1 MRSSLPVLLGRALLI
16 AAFLGAWE
24 ALPRLGVADPE
35 LLPPFSTVLGTLWG
49 LLARPALRADL
60 AITTVQLLVAVAVAL
75 PVGTLLGLL
84 LSENP
89 RLGAIFDPLVFF
101 LFSIPKSIFLPM
113 FILTMGIGFW
123 QKVAFGVFST
133 VFIVLMSATAAVRAV
148 RPDHVFVARAFGAT
162 RAQIA
167 WRVYLPSMLPI
178 LLEGFRL
185 AVIFGFTAVL
195 LAEMYASR
203 TGMGHQIASW
213 GENFMM
219 DRLFAGV
226 LLLAIVAI
234 VLNEAIRA
242 VEVRCSH
249 WRS

>member
-1 MRSSLPVLLGRALLI
+1 MEGTRLILGRLLLAALFF
-16 AAFLGAWE
+16 ATWE
-24 ALPRLGVADPE
+24 ALPRADLADPE
-35 LLPPFSTVLGTLWG
+35 LLPPFSTVLKSLSE

-60 AITTVQLLVAVAVAL
+60 GVTVLELVVAVLLAL
-75 PVGTLLGLL
+75 PAGTLLGLL
-84 LSENP
+84 LAENA
-89 RLGAIFDPLVFF
+89 RLSAIFDPLVFF

-133 VFIVLMSATAAVRAV
+133 VFIVLMSATAAVRSV
-148 RPDHVFVARAFGAT
+148 KPEHVFTARAFGAT
-162 RAQIA
+162 RAQVA

-195 LAEMYASR
+195 LAEMYASS
-203 TGMGHQIASW
+203 TGIGHQIASW
-213 GENFMM
+213 GENFQMR
-219 DRLFAGV
+219 RLYAGV
-226 LLLAIVAI
+226 LLLAIIAI
-234 VLNEAIRA
+234 LVNEAIRA

>member
-1 MRSSLPVLLGRALLI
+1 MHPLAALAGRLAIVAALLGL
-16 AAFLGAWE
+16 WE
-24 ALPRLGVADPE
+24 ALPRAGFADPE
-35 LLPPFSTVLGTLWG
+35 LFPPFSTVAATALG
-49 LLARPALRADL
+49 LLGRPALRADL
-60 AITTVQLLVAVAVAL
+60 WVTTLELVAAVAIAL
-75 PVGTLLGLL
+75 PAGTLLGLAL
-84 LSENP
+84 AESDRLS
-89 RLGAIFDPLVFF
+89 RIFDPLIFF

-133 VFIVLMSATAAVRAV
+133 VFIVLMSATAAVRSV
-148 RPDHVFVARAFGAT
+148 KPEHVFVARAFGAT

-167 WRVYLPSMLPI
+167 LRVYLPSMLPI
-178 LLEGFRL
+178 LLEGLRL

-226 LLLAIVAI
+226 LLLGVVAI
-234 VLNEAIRA
+234 LVNETVRA
-242 VEVRCSH
+242 VETRLGH

>member
-1 MRSSLPVLLGRALLI
+1 MTGAAVLAGRVVLAAALLGL
-16 AAFLGAWE
+16 WE

-35 LLPPFSTVLGTLWG
+35 LLPPFSVFATTAAELLG
-49 LLARPALRADL
+49 RPRLRADL
-60 AITTVQLLVAVAVAL
+60 WVTTLELLAAVAIAL

-84 LSENP
+84 LAESE
-89 RLGAIFDPLVFF
+89 RLARIFDPLVFF

-133 VFIVLMSATAAVRAV
+133 VFIVLMSAAAAVRSV

-162 RAQIA
+162 PLQIA

-178 LLEGFRL
+178 LLEGLRL

-226 LLLAIVAI
+226 LLLSVIAII
-234 VLNEAIRA
+234 LNETIRA
-242 VEVRCSH
+242 IEARCGH
-249 WRS
+249 WRQ

>member
-1 MRSSLPVLLGRALLI
+1 MVLLGRLALL
-16 AAFLGAWE
+16 AVFCTLWE
-24 ALPRLGVADPE
+24 AVPRLGLADPE
-35 LLPPFSTVLGTLWG
+35 LLPPFSTVVATLGD
-49 LLARPALRADL
+49 LLARPGLRADL
-60 AITTVQLLVAVAVAL
+60 ATTTLEMLVAVALAL
-75 PVGTLLGLL
+75 PLGALLGLAL
-84 LSENP
+84 AESE
-89 RLGAIFDPLVFF
+89 RLARILDPLVFF

-133 VFIVLMSATAAVRAV
+133 VFIVLMSATAAVRSV
-148 RPDHVFVARAFGAT
+148 RPEHVFTARAFGAT

-203 TGMGHQIASW
+203 AGMGHQIASW

-219 DRLFAGV
+219 PRLFAGV
-226 LLLAIVAI
+226 LLLALVA
-234 VLNEAIRA
+234 VAMNEAIRGIEA
-242 VEVRCSH
+242 RCSH
-249 WRS
+249 WRN

>member
-1 MRSSLPVLLGRALLI
+1 MHPLAVLGGRLAIVAALLGL
-16 AAFLGAWE
+16 WE
-24 ALPRLGVADPE
+24 ALPRSGIADPE
-35 LLPPFSTVLGTLWG
+35 LLPPFSTVAVTALG
-49 LLARPALRADL
+49 LLGRPALRADL
-60 AITTVQLLVAVAVAL
+60 WVTTLELVAAVAIAL
-75 PVGTLLGLL
+75 PAGTLLGLVL
-84 LSENP
+84 AESQRLS
-89 RLGAIFDPLVFF
+89 RIFDPLIFF

-133 VFIVLMSATAAVRAV
+133 VFIVLMSATAAVRSV
-148 RPDHVFVARAFGAT
+148 KPEHVFVARAFGAT

-167 WRVYLPSMLPI
+167 LRVYLPSMLPI
-178 LLEGFRL
+178 LLEGLRL

-203 TGMGHQIASW
+203 TGMGHQIAAW

-226 LLLAIVAI
+226 LLLGVVAI
-234 VLNEAIRA
+234 LVNETVRA
-242 VEVRCSH
+242 VETRLGH

>member
-1 MRSSLPVLLGRALLI
+1 MGAWRLVLGRALL
-16 AAFLGAWE
+16 AALFFAIWE
-24 ALPRLGVADPE
+24 TLPRAGVADPE
-35 LLPPFSTVLGTLWG
+35 LLPPFSTVLKSLSE

-60 AITTVQLLVAVAVAL
+60 GVTVLELVAAVLLAL
-75 PVGTLLGLL
+75 PAGTLLGLL
-84 LSENP
+84 LAENAG
-89 RLGAIFDPLVFF
+89 LSAILDPLVFF

-123 QKVAFGVFST
+123 QKVAFGIFST
-133 VFIVLMSATAAVRAV
+133 VFIVLMSATAAVRSV
-148 RPDHVFVARAFGAT
+148 KPDHVFTARAFGAT

-167 WRVYLPSMLPI
+167 LRIYLPSMLPI

-195 LAEMYASR
+195 LAEMYASS
-203 TGMGHQIASW
+203 TGIGHQIASW
-213 GENFMM
+213 GENFQMH
-219 DRLFAGV
+219 RLYAGV
-226 LLLAIVAI
+226 LLLAIIAVA
-234 VLNEAIRA
+234 VNEAIRA

>member
-1 MRSSLPVLLGRALLI
+1 MDAWRLVMGRALL
-16 AAFLGAWE
+16 AALFFAIWE
-24 ALPRLGVADPE
+24 ALPRAGLADPE
-35 LLPPFSTVLGTLWG
+35 LLPPFSTVLKSLSE

-60 AITTVQLLVAVAVAL
+60 GVTVLELAVAVLLAL
-75 PVGTLLGLL
+75 PAGTLLGLL
-84 LSENP
+84 LAENA
-89 RLGAIFDPLVFF
+89 RLSAIFDPLVFF

-123 QKVAFGVFST
+123 QKVAFGIFST
-133 VFIVLMSATAAVRAV
+133 VFIVLMSATAAVRSV
-148 RPDHVFVARAFGAT
+148 KPDHVFTARAFGAT

-195 LAEMYASR
+195 LAEMYASS
-203 TGMGHQIASW
+203 TGIGHQIASW
-213 GENFMM
+213 GENFQMQ
-219 DRLFAGV
+219 RLYAGV
-226 LLLAIVAI
+226 LLLAVIAVL
-234 VLNEAIRA
+234 LNEAIRA

>member
-1 MRSSLPVLLGRALLI
+1 MHPAAVVFWRLLLV
-16 AAFLGAWE
+16 AAFLGVWE
-24 ALPRLGVADPE
+24 ALPRLGIADAE
-35 LLPPFSTVLGTLWG
+35 LLPPFSRVLATAGD
-49 LLARPALRADL
+49 LLARPALRGDL
-60 AITTVQLLVAVAVAL
+60 WVTTLELVVAVAL
-75 PVGTLLGLL
+75 ALPAGTLLGLL
-84 LSENP
+84 LAENE
-89 RLGAIFDPLVFF
+89 RLARILDPLVFF

-133 VFIVLMSATAAVRAV
+133 VFIVLMSATAAVRSV

-167 WRVYLPSMLPI
+167 LRVYLPSMLPI
-178 LLEGFRL
+178 LLEGLRL

-213 GENFMM
+213 GENYMM

-226 LLLAIVAI
+226 LMLGVIAII
-234 VLNEAIRA
+234 VNETIRA
-242 VEVRCSH
+242 IEARCGH

>member
-1 MRSSLPVLLGRALLI
+1 MNRAAVLAGRAVLAAALLAI
-16 AAFLGAWE
+16 WE
-24 ALPRLGVADPE
+24 ALPRSGIADAE
-35 LLPPFSTVLGTLWG
+35 LLPPFSVAAATALEMLG
-49 LLARPALRADL
+49 RPALRGDL
-60 AITTVQLLVAVAVAL
+60 WVTTLELLAAVAIAL
-75 PVGTLLGLL
+75 PAGTLLGLL
-84 LSENP
+84 LAESR
-89 RLGAIFDPLVFF
+89 RLAQIFDPLIFF

-133 VFIVLMSATAAVRAV
+133 VFIVLMSATAAVRSV

-167 WRVYLPSMLPI
+167 WRVHLPSMLPI
-178 LLEGFRL
+178 LLEGLRL

-226 LLLAIVAI
+226 LLLSVIAII
-234 VLNEAIRA
+234 VNETIRA
-242 VEVRCSH
+242 IETRCGH
-249 WRS
+249 WRQ

>member
-1 MRSSLPVLLGRALLI
+1 MRPVTVLLGRALL
-16 AAFLGAWE
+16 AAVVLLLWE
-24 ALPRLGVADPE
+24 ALPRTGLADPE
-35 LLPPFSTVLGTLWG
+35 LLPPFSTVLAALGELV
-49 LLARPALRADL
+49 ARPALRADL
-60 AITTVQLLVAVAVAL
+60 GITTLELLVVVSLAL
-75 PVGTLLGLL
+75 PAGTLVGVLL
-84 LSENP
+84 AENE
-89 RLGAIFDPLVFF
+89 RLARIFDPLVFF

-133 VFIVLMSATAAVRAV
+133 VFIVLMSAAAAVRSV

-167 WRVYLPSMLPI
+167 LRVYLPSMLPI

-219 DRLFAGV
+219 PRLFAGV
-226 LLLAIVAI
+226 LLLAIVA
-234 VLNEAIRA
+234 VLANEAVRR

-249 WRS
+249 WRT

>member
-1 MRSSLPVLLGRALLI
+1 MLVLGRLALL
-16 AAFLGAWE
+16 AGFCALWE
-24 ALPRLGVADPE
+24 ALPRVGLADPE
-35 LLPPFSTVLGTLWG
+35 LLPPFSTVLATLG
-49 LLARPALRADL
+49 ELLARPALLADL
-60 AITTVQLLVAVAVAL
+60 GTTTLELLVAVALAL
-75 PVGTLLGLL
+75 PLGTLLGLAL
-84 LSENP
+84 GENE
-89 RLGAIFDPLVFF
+89 RLARIFDPLVFF
-101 LFSIPKSIFLPM
+101 LFSIPKSIFLPL

-133 VFIVLMSATAAVRAV
+133 LFIVLMSAAAAVRSV
-148 RPDHVFVARAFGAT
+148 RPDHVFTARAFGAS

-213 GENFMM
+213 GENFMLQ
-219 DRLFAGV
+219 RLFAGV
-226 LLLAIVAI
+226 LLLSVVAI
-234 VLNEAIRA
+234 AMNEAIRGIEA
-242 VEVRCSH
+242 RCSH